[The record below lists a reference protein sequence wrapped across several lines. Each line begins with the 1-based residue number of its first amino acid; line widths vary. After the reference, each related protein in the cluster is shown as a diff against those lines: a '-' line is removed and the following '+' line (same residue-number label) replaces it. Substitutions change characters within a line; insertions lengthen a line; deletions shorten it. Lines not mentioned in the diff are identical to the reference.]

1 MNSKKLQSL
10 SKGEAI
16 ELATRMRNKARNIRM
31 SAVETSRKV
40 VHGAVSTVA
49 AFAVGY
55 WMGGLRYEKS
65 KMSDAEIEANGDP
78 TKWGGVADK
87 DLVVGLVISGLGITG
102 VGGKK
107 VAPVLES
114 AGFGTLAGWAY
125 SRGDESGH
133 DAASEAA

>member
-1 MNSKKLQSL
+1 MNSRKLQSL

-16 ELATRMRNKARNIRM
+16 ELATRMRNKARNIRI
-31 SAVETSRKV
+31 SAAETTRKV

-65 KMSDAEIEANGDP
+65 KMSEAELEANGDP
-78 TKWGGVADK
+78 TKMAGMDK
-87 DLVVGLVISGLGITG
+87 DLVVGVVISGLGIAG

-125 SRGDESGH
+125 SRGDENGF
-133 DAASEAA
+133 DASSEAA

>member
-1 MNSKKLQSL
+1 MNPRKLQTL

-16 ELATRMRNKARNIRM
+16 ELATRMRNKARNIRV
-31 SAVETSRKV
+31 SAAETTRKV

-55 WMGGLRYEKS
+55 WMGGLRYEKK
-65 KMSDAEIEANGDP
+65 KMSAADIEANGDP
-78 TKWGGVADK
+78 TKLAGMDK
-87 DLVVGLVISGLGITG
+87 DLVVGVVVSGLGIAG

-125 SRGDESGH
+125 SRGDESGY
-133 DAASEAA
+133 DASSEAA